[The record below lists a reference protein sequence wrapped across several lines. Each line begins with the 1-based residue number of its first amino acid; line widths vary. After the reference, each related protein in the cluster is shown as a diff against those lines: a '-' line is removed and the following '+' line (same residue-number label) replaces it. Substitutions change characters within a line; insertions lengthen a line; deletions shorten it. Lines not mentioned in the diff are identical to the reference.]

1 MAHAMLPFA
10 NWVKMWKLTVKQTVI
25 GSNWGGGPGGS
36 WFTTNINF
44 HSNAD
49 DHICPYFGV
58 NASFFLS
65 FNIFSTYLFHFSP
78 CLGTSGC
85 TLELPLKQNTISTN
99 GGYLSHKLDT
109 RGGAGS
115 LFISNLPSPHWYSSN
130 WNVSTNPSAL
140 PGAPRPSPPRIRS
153 LCIHIFIFTT
163 NKSSSPQWSF
173 WEQDPSPRLQISSG
187 MMLHLQRQVWTCLT
201 NLHLLGDF
209 AHGRAEPIYLE
220 WK

>member
-25 GSNWGGGPGGS
+25 GSNWGGAGGELIYNKHKFS
-36 WFTTNINF
+36 LQRWWPHLSIFWRER
-44 HSNAD
+44 
-49 DHICPYFGV
+49 
-58 NASFFLS
+58 FFLS

-99 GGYLSHKLDT
+99 WVSHKLDT

-153 LCIHIFIFTT
+153 LCIHIFILTT